1 MSFKDISSLQD
12 RTRHLLDEFGLTDH
26 LSDFLAVIINSV
38 ALFVVSWLFSI
49 LIRTIIRA
57 VVRPWLKKQK
67 NERTSIFIKKRVFDA
82 LAKLA
87 TGFVVYHLLPLFFN
101 ISEATTHNL
110 RMLTIIYIIIMAMVF
125 LTRTFH
131 SLEYLG
137 QHSKKYEKK
146 PVSSYIQ
153 VMLIICYLI
162 SAVLIISILFG
173 KSPMTIITAF
183 GAGMAIVLLIF
194 KDVILGLV
202 ASIQV
207 SVNDMVRVGDWISVY
222 NYDAD
227 GQVTEI
233 NLTSVKVRN
242 WDNTISNVPTYAL
255 VSNGFK
261 NVREMEDTNIRRIM
275 HHLLIDLRSIKEVD
289 KDFIENLHAKDL
301 FSGEYD
307 NLKWYNEKGYD
318 FEKVTSIT
326 NLSLF
331 RQYIESFLVAHP
343 GIDNDYMVVRQ
354 LQQDGNGLPIE
365 IYAWVKSV
373 SFKPLNLIQSD
384 VFEHLFAVIEDFD
397 LVLFQ
402 KPTGNDIQEIKSGVA
417 LDQIPKKSR

>member
-1 MSFKDISSLQD
+1 MLYQDISSLQD
-12 RTRHLLDEFGLTDH
+12 RTRYLLEGYGLAEN
-26 LSDFLAVIINSV
+26 SSNFLAVVINSF
-38 ALFVVSWLFSI
+38 ALFIASWLFS
-49 LIRTIIRA
+49 LVIRTIIRA
-57 VVRPWLKKQK
+57 LVKPWLKKKK
-67 NERTSIFIKKRVFDA
+67 NDRTSIFIKKRVFDA
-82 LAKLA
+82 LAKLM
-87 TGFVVYHLLPLFFN
+87 TGFVVYYLLPLFFN
-101 ISEATTHNL
+101 ISAAATHNL
-110 RMLTIIYIIIMAMVF
+110 RILAVIYIIIMAMVF

-207 SVNDMVRVGDWISVY
+207 SVNDMVRVGDWISIY

-261 NVREMEDTNIRRIM
+261 NVRAMEDTNIRRIM
-275 HHLLIDLRSIKEVD
+275 HHLLIDLRSIKKVD
-289 KDFIENLHAKDL
+289 NDFIKNLRAKGL
-301 FSGEYD
+301 FSGESEK
-307 NLKWYNEKGYD
+307 LKWNDEKGYD
-318 FEKVTSIT
+318 FEKLSTIT

-331 RQYIESFLVAHP
+331 RQYIESFLMMHP
-343 GIDNDYMVVRQ
+343 GINNEYMVVRQ
-354 LQQDGNGLPIE
+354 LQQDGNGLPLE
-365 IYAWVKSV
+365 IYAWVNSV

-384 VFEHLFAVIEDFD
+384 VFEHLITIIGDFD

-402 KPTGNDIQEIKSGVA
+402 KPSGNDIQGIKGTS
-417 LDQIPKKSR
+417 LDQLQKR